1 MGHTANRW
9 VLPHPSMGWGSARAN
24 KPRIFAESESPFY
37 FCERGP
43 GLRTA
48 LPKSEDRPDDVETLT
63 ALVYVVLDRL
73 FKVEET
79 VALLAL
85 SAGIDA
91 PPPSP
96 CDWSTVKSTAHTL
109 GCSVPNVYRLIRLRR
124 LTAKKHAGRVL
135 VTTGSINKQRERIAV
150 RS

>member
-1 MGHTANRW
+1 M
-9 VLPHPSMGWGSARAN
+9 
-24 KPRIFAESESPFY
+24 
-37 FCERGP
+37 
-43 GLRTA
+43 TA
-48 LPKSEDRPDDVETLT
+48 LPKDADRPPDADIEALT

-73 FKVEET
+73 SKVEET

-96 CDWSTVKSTAHTL
+96 CEWSTVKSTAHTL
-109 GCSVPNVYRLIRLRR
+109 DCSVSNVYRLIRLRR
-124 LTAKKHAGRVL
+124 LTAKRYAGRVL